1 MTSLN
6 AKVQAVAQQALNS
19 AIANARGRQGNDVNQ
34 GAAVVETTGGR
45 IVAMASYP
53 DYNPSVWTNGISQ
66 QEFNYLFGSSSG
78 EPVLNWATQGQYA
91 PGSTFKV
98 TSTAAAVA
106 DGFPLTGSTTAR
118 PR

>member
-19 AIANARGRQGNDVNQ
+19 AISRARSQGNDVNQ
-34 GAAVVETTGGR
+34 GAAVVETTSGR

-53 DYNPSVWTNGISQ
+53 DYNPNVWAGSISQ
-66 QEFNYLFGSSSG
+66 GEVNYLFGLGDRSNSG
-78 EPVLNWATQGQYA
+78 EPALNWVTQGQYA

-98 TSTAAAVA
+98 T
-106 DGFPLTGSTTAR
+106 
-118 PR
+118 